1 MSPESTCLGEL
12 NLEKEEFGK
21 RAGEG
26 REGRE
31 KWDKRKE
38 RMEGVNDAD
47 KGRGGKT
54 ERERMNS
61 EENISY
67 LYPTS
72 PLYPR

>member
-1 MSPESTCLGEL
+1 MGDSEGDKCHLRTHVRGEL

-38 RMEGVNDAD
+38 RMEGVKDEEE
-47 KGRGGKT
+47 GRQ
-54 ERERMNS
+54 REK
-61 EENISY
+61 E
-67 LYPTS
+67 
-72 PLYPR
+72 